1 MVQPVT
7 RKKEH
12 LTALTSLRF
21 FAALLVLLYHGTAGI
36 QTLPT
41 GLSGILRNGGMGVSL
56 FFILSGFVLTYTY
69 HGMSVSLRDFFAA
82 RFARIYPVYLF
93 SLIVA
98 APFFFK
104 KYIENGHGGTIPALL
119 IGKVFLIQS
128 WVPWMTENWNVP
140 SWSLST
146 EAFFYLLF
154 PALLPALA
162 RLPRILRGP
171 LIVGFIFA
179 YGFGLPISEALG
191 PDYSLSPIRDAALF
205 ASGILVGLEFEGGR
219 RAPGWLFLAATAGVL
234 GFMIAF
240 DPLPANGLVK
250 SLFTLLLVVVIFGV
264 ASISPK
270 SGHVLNDMRLKLLGE
285 ASYALYILHVPIA
298 TMFGFAGSKLGFTL
312 ETPWVLP
319 IYFLASIWASVVVFK
334 KLEAPAN
341 RWLRRRLSSPREGTP
356 APS

>member
-1 MVQPVT
+1 MT
-7 RKKEH
+7 GKKEH

-21 FAALLVLLYHGTAGI
+21 FAALLVLLFHGTAGI
-36 QTLPT
+36 KTLPA

-69 HGMSVSLRDFFAA
+69 FGTRVSLRDFFAA

-104 KYIENGHGGTIPALL
+104 NYIEDGHGGSVPALVA
-119 IGKVFLIQS
+119 GKVFLVQS
-128 WVPWMTENWNVP
+128 WVPWMTDNWNVP

-162 RLPRILRGP
+162 KLPRVSRWP
-171 LIVGFIFA
+171 LVLALIIV
-179 YGFGLPISEALG
+179 YGFGLPISEAIG
-191 PDYSLSPIRDAALF
+191 PNYSLSPIRDAALF
-205 ASGILVGLEFEGGR
+205 ASGVLVGLEYESGR
-219 RAPGWLFLAATAGVL
+219 RAPSWLFLATAASVL

-240 DPLPANGLVK
+240 EPLPPNGSVK
-250 SLFTLLLVVVIFGV
+250 TLFTLLLVGVIFGT

-270 SGHVLNDMRLKLLGE
+270 SSHVLNDGRLKLLGE

-298 TMFGFAGSKLGFTL
+298 TMFGFAGSKLGFAL

-319 IYFLASIWASVVVFK
+319 IYFLVSIWASIVVFK
-334 KLEAPAN
+334 RIEAPAN
-341 RWLRRRLSSPREGTP
+341 RWLRRRLSSGRVP
-356 APS
+356 APASS